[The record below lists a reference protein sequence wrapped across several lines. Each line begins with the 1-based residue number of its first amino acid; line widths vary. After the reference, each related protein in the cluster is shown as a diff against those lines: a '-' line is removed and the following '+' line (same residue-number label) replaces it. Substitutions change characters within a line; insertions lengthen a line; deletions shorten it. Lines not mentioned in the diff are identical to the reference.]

1 MHKEYALPKFI
12 RQLLSA
18 LSLNVPTL
26 LNIYKFV
33 LDFLNFAKDFEQNF

>member
-1 MHKEYALPKFI
+1 MHKEYALHKF

-18 LSLNVPTL
+18 LSLNLPTL